1 MTSLRGVPLDL
12 RQRRLRTCHS
22 EAVRLLVVEDEA
34 GMAAALAKGLGAE
47 GFVVDV
53 VADGPAGLEAA
64 RFGGYDAV
72 VLDVMLPGMS
82 GYTVVKTLRAEE
94 NWVPVLMLTAK
105 DGEYDEADGLDYG
118 ADDYLTKPF
127 SFVVLLARLRAL
139 LRRDP
144 APRAAILEAAGVRL
158 DPGLTR
164 VAADGEDVALSR
176 REYLAAR
183 APAARASGR
192 GDQGGAPRR
201 GLGCL
206 HDADCQR
213 RRGLRRLPAPQA
225 RPGADRDGPRR
236 RLPDAPVRERLA
248 RLGLR
253 SRLMAVGL
261 VGVAAALVFGG
272 LLLYAAVA
280 VSLDRATV
288 GEARSSADDVAR
300 LVEQDR
306 LPDPVPVSGAL
317 VVQVLDGQNRVV
329 AASATADRLTSIVTR
344 AEAARLA
351 AGGSFVVPGNRT
363 GLSGELRL
371 AAHEAGPAGDRVLVV
386 AGVPTADLQTSQ
398 RALRTLML
406 VFFPLFLLLL
416 AVIAWWVIGRTL
428 RPVEELRRGAAR
440 IGESGDPTERLP
452 VLPTRDEISAL
463 ATTLNDMLAKLAS
476 SSAKQRA
483 FVADAAH
490 ELRSPLATMRTQLEV
505 AQRVGEG
512 GDLPADLL
520 PEVGRLAALVEDL
533 LVLAR
538 SANEAGA
545 PDRTPVELAEVV
557 RAVAGRYAA
566 ARVPVVV
573 APPSGAAA
581 EGSVVEVDR
590 GDLERALGN
599 LVDNAVRHAGS
610 RVTLGWQGTGELR
623 AWVVDDGNGV
633 PAHERERVF
642 DRFARLD
649 DARDRD
655 SGGSGLGLSITR
667 ELLRRNGARVW
678 LEDAAP
684 GLRAVV
690 AFGRPQ
696 R

>member
-1 MTSLRGVPLDL
+1 M
-12 RQRRLRTCHS
+12 
-22 EAVRLLVVEDEA
+22 
-34 GMAAALAKGLGAE
+34 
-47 GFVVDV
+47 
-53 VADGPAGLEAA
+53 
-64 RFGGYDAV
+64 
-72 VLDVMLPGMS
+72 
-82 GYTVVKTLRAEE
+82 
-94 NWVPVLMLTAK
+94 
-105 DGEYDEADGLDYG
+105 
-118 ADDYLTKPF
+118 
-127 SFVVLLARLRAL
+127 
-139 LRRDP
+139 
-144 APRAAILEAAGVRL
+144 
-158 DPGLTR
+158 
-164 VAADGEDVALSR
+164 
-176 REYLAAR
+176 
-183 APAARASGR
+183 
-192 GDQGGAPRR
+192 
-201 GLGCL
+201 
-206 HDADCQR
+206 
-213 RRGLRRLPAPQA
+213 
-225 RPGADRDGPRR
+225 
-236 RLPDAPVRERLA
+236 RERLA

-261 VGVAAALVFGG
+261 VGVAGALVLGG

-317 VVQVLDGQNRVV
+317 VVQVLDGRNRVV

-371 AAHEAGPAGDRVLVV
+371 AAHEAGPADDRVLVV

-452 VLPTRDEISAL
+452 VLPTHDEISAL
-463 ATTLNDMLAKLAS
+463 ATTLNDMLARLAS
-476 SSAKQRA
+476 SSAKQRT

-538 SANEAGA
+538 SGSEAGA
-545 PDRTPVELAEVV
+545 RDRAPVELGEVV
-557 RAVAGRYAA
+557 RAVAARYAV

-581 EGSVVEVDR
+581 EGAVVEVDR

-599 LVDNAVRHAGS
+599 LVDNAVRHASS

-649 DARDRD
+649 EARARD

-678 LEDAAP
+678 VEDATP

-690 AFGRPQ
+690 AFSRPQ

>member
-1 MTSLRGVPLDL
+1 
-12 RQRRLRTCHS
+12 
-22 EAVRLLVVEDEA
+22 
-34 GMAAALAKGLGAE
+34 
-47 GFVVDV
+47 
-53 VADGPAGLEAA
+53 
-64 RFGGYDAV
+64 
-72 VLDVMLPGMS
+72 
-82 GYTVVKTLRAEE
+82 
-94 NWVPVLMLTAK
+94 
-105 DGEYDEADGLDYG
+105 
-118 ADDYLTKPF
+118 
-127 SFVVLLARLRAL
+127 
-139 LRRDP
+139 
-144 APRAAILEAAGVRL
+144 
-158 DPGLTR
+158 
-164 VAADGEDVALSR
+164 
-176 REYLAAR
+176 
-183 APAARASGR
+183 
-192 GDQGGAPRR
+192 
-201 GLGCL
+201 
-206 HDADCQR
+206 
-213 RRGLRRLPAPQA
+213 
-225 RPGADRDGPRR
+225 
-236 RLPDAPVRERLA
+236 VRERLG

-261 VGVAAALVFGG
+261 VGVAGALVLGG

-344 AEAARLA
+344 AEAGRLA
-351 AGGSFVVPGNRT
+351 AGGSFVVPGNRA

-371 AAHEAGPAGDRVLVV
+371 AAREAGPANARVLVV

-452 VLPTRDEISAL
+452 VLPTHDEISAL
-463 ATTLNDMLAKLAS
+463 ATTLNDMLARLAS

-512 GDLPADLL
+512 GDLPSDLL

-538 SANEAGA
+538 SGHEAGA
-545 PDRTPVELAEVV
+545 PHRAPVELAEVV
-557 RAVAGRYAA
+557 RAVAARYAA

-581 EGSVVEVDR
+581 GGAVVEVDR

-599 LVDNAVRHAGS
+599 LVDNAVRHASS

-649 DARDRD
+649 EARDRD

-667 ELLRRNGARVW
+667 ELLRRNGGRVW

-684 GLRAVV
+684 GTRAVV
-690 AFGRPQ
+690 AFSRQQG
-696 R
+696 

>member
-1 MTSLRGVPLDL
+1 
-12 RQRRLRTCHS
+12 
-22 EAVRLLVVEDEA
+22 
-34 GMAAALAKGLGAE
+34 
-47 GFVVDV
+47 
-53 VADGPAGLEAA
+53 
-64 RFGGYDAV
+64 
-72 VLDVMLPGMS
+72 
-82 GYTVVKTLRAEE
+82 
-94 NWVPVLMLTAK
+94 
-105 DGEYDEADGLDYG
+105 
-118 ADDYLTKPF
+118 
-127 SFVVLLARLRAL
+127 
-139 LRRDP
+139 
-144 APRAAILEAAGVRL
+144 
-158 DPGLTR
+158 
-164 VAADGEDVALSR
+164 
-176 REYLAAR
+176 
-183 APAARASGR
+183 
-192 GDQGGAPRR
+192 
-201 GLGCL
+201 
-206 HDADCQR
+206 
-213 RRGLRRLPAPQA
+213 
-225 RPGADRDGPRR
+225 
-236 RLPDAPVRERLA
+236 VRERLA

-261 VGVAAALVFGG
+261 VGVASALVLGG

-306 LPDPVPVSGAL
+306 LPDPLPVSGAL
-317 VVQVLDGQNRVV
+317 VVQVLDAQNRVV
-329 AASATADRLTSIVTR
+329 SGSATADRLTSIVTR

-351 AGGSFVVPGNRT
+351 TGSSFVVPGNRA

-371 AAHEAGPAGDRVLVV
+371 AARAAGPAGDRVLVV

-406 VFFPLFLLLL
+406 VFLPLFLLLL

-452 VLPTRDEISAL
+452 VLPAHDEISAL
-463 ATTLNDMLAKLAS
+463 ATTLNDMLTRLAS

-505 AQRVGEG
+505 AERVGEG
-512 GDLPADLL
+512 GELAADLL
-520 PEVGRLAALVEDL
+520 PEVERLAALVEDL

-538 SANEAGA
+538 SGSEAGA
-545 PDRTPVELAEVV
+545 RPRTPVELAEVV
-557 RAVAGRYAA
+557 RAVAARYAA

-581 EGSVVEVDR
+581 GGAVVELDR

-599 LVDNAVRHAGS
+599 LVDNAVRHASS
-610 RVTLGWQGTGELR
+610 RVTLGWQVTGEVR
-623 AWVVDDGNGV
+623 AWVADDGNGV

-649 DARDRD
+649 EARDRD

-678 LEDAAP
+678 LEDARP

-690 AFGRPQ
+690 AFSRPQ
-696 R
+696 G

>member
-1 MTSLRGVPLDL
+1 
-12 RQRRLRTCHS
+12 
-22 EAVRLLVVEDEA
+22 
-34 GMAAALAKGLGAE
+34 
-47 GFVVDV
+47 
-53 VADGPAGLEAA
+53 
-64 RFGGYDAV
+64 
-72 VLDVMLPGMS
+72 
-82 GYTVVKTLRAEE
+82 
-94 NWVPVLMLTAK
+94 
-105 DGEYDEADGLDYG
+105 
-118 ADDYLTKPF
+118 
-127 SFVVLLARLRAL
+127 
-139 LRRDP
+139 
-144 APRAAILEAAGVRL
+144 
-158 DPGLTR
+158 
-164 VAADGEDVALSR
+164 
-176 REYLAAR
+176 
-183 APAARASGR
+183 
-192 GDQGGAPRR
+192 
-201 GLGCL
+201 
-206 HDADCQR
+206 
-213 RRGLRRLPAPQA
+213 
-225 RPGADRDGPRR
+225 
-236 RLPDAPVRERLA
+236 
-248 RLGLR
+248 
-253 SRLMAVGL
+253 MAVGL
-261 VGVAAALVFGG
+261 VGVAGALVLGG

-317 VVQVLDGQNRVV
+317 VVQVLDAQNRVV
-329 AASATADRLTSIVTR
+329 SGSATADRLTSIVTR
-344 AEAARLA
+344 PEAARLA
-351 AGGSFVVPGNRT
+351 AGSSFVVPGNRA

-371 AAHEAGPAGDRVLVV
+371 AAREAGPAGERVLVV

-440 IGESGDPTERLP
+440 IGESGDATERLP
-452 VLPTRDEISAL
+452 VLPTHDEISAL
-463 ATTLNDMLAKLAS
+463 ATTLNDMLARLAS

-520 PEVGRLAALVEDL
+520 PEVARLAALVEDL

-538 SANEAGA
+538 SGSEAGA
-545 PDRTPVELAEVV
+545 RPRAKVELAEVV
-557 RAVAGRYAA
+557 RSVAARYAA
-566 ARVPVVV
+566 ARVAVLV
-573 APPSGAAA
+573 APSSGAAA
-581 EGSVVEVDR
+581 EGAVVEVDR

-599 LVDNAVRHAGS
+599 LVDNAVRHASS
-610 RVTLGWQGTGELR
+610 RVTLGWQGSGEVR

-649 DARDRD
+649 EARDRD

-678 LEDAAP
+678 LEGAAP

-696 R
+696 D